1 MNLISIDCGG
11 TNLRV
16 AARDEKLHI
25 LSVKRCAT
33 INNNP
38 SKLYELRRSFIKEV
52 SEDAKYDTI
61 DSIGRSLCGIVIHNK
76 VGRVGNLGINGDFD
90 FESKLREDFPG
101 AKIVAHE
108 DEAEMLENPQ
118 YNLSLEVCGTPVSIK
133 ADIFVRDKDTLKVGN
148 LELTFIHTPG
158 HTKGGMCIY
167 TAGHL
172 FSGDTLFRQSIGRSD
187 FYGGDYRA
195 LINSIKDRLY
205 VFPDDTKVYPG
216 HMGMTTIGDEKRGNP
231 FV

>member
-1 MNLISIDCGG
+1 MVIERFLTGPIQVNTYLAYDEETKEGFIVDPGAYCPELTSKAEEAGVDIKYIILTHGHGDHIGG
-11 TNLRV
+11 IEGHL
-16 AARDEKLHI
+16 K
-25 LSVKRCAT
+25 
-33 INNNP
+33 
-38 SKLYELRRSFIKEV
+38 
-52 SEDAKYDTI
+52 
-61 DSIGRSLCGIVIHNK
+61 
-76 VGRVGNLGINGDFD
+76 
-90 FESKLREDFPG
+90 DFPD
-101 AKIVAHE
+101 AKIVAYE

-118 YNLSLEVCGTPVSIK
+118 YNLSLEVCGRPVSVS
-133 ADIFVRDKDTLKVGN
+133 ADIYVKDKETLKVGN

-158 HTKGGMCIY
+158 HSKGGMCIY

-205 VFPDDTKVYPG
+205 VFPDNTKVYPG

>member
-1 MNLISIDCGG
+1 MVIERFLTGPIQVNTYLAYDEETKEGFIVDPGAYCPELMSKVEEAGVDIKYIILTHGHGDHIGG
-11 TNLRV
+11 IEGHL
-16 AARDEKLHI
+16 K
-25 LSVKRCAT
+25 
-33 INNNP
+33 
-38 SKLYELRRSFIKEV
+38 
-52 SEDAKYDTI
+52 
-61 DSIGRSLCGIVIHNK
+61 
-76 VGRVGNLGINGDFD
+76 DF
-90 FESKLREDFPG
+90 SG

-118 YNLSLEVCGTPVSIK
+118 YNLSLEVCGKPVSIK

-158 HTKGGMCIY
+158 HSKGGMCIY

-216 HMGMTTIGDEKRGNP
+216 HMGMTNIGDDKRGNP

>member
-1 MNLISIDCGG
+1 MVIERFLTGPIQVNTYLAYDEETKEGFIVDPGAYCRELTTKVEEAGVDIKYIILTHGHGDHIGG
-11 TNLRV
+11 IEGHL
-16 AARDEKLHI
+16 K
-25 LSVKRCAT
+25 
-33 INNNP
+33 
-38 SKLYELRRSFIKEV
+38 
-52 SEDAKYDTI
+52 
-61 DSIGRSLCGIVIHNK
+61 
-76 VGRVGNLGINGDFD
+76 
-90 FESKLREDFPG
+90 DFPG

-167 TAGHL
+167 TDG
-172 FSGDTLFRQSIGRSD
+172 QSD
-187 FYGGDYRA
+187 FYGGYYRA
-195 LINSIKDRLY
+195 LINSIKDRVY

>member
-1 MNLISIDCGG
+1 MVI
-11 TNLRV
+11 
-16 AARDEKLHI
+16 E
-25 LSVKRCAT
+25 
-33 INNNP
+33 
-38 SKLYELRRSFIKEV
+38 
-52 SEDAKYDTI
+52 
-61 DSIGRSLCGIVIHNK
+61 RSLTGPIQVNTYLAYDEETKEGFIVDPGAYCRELTTKAIEAGLDIKYIILTHGHGDHIGGIEGHLK
-76 VGRVGNLGINGDFD
+76 DF
-90 FESKLREDFPG
+90 SG

-118 YNLSLEVCGTPVSIK
+118 YNLSLEVCGKPLSIK

-167 TAGHL
+167 VAGQL

>member
-1 MNLISIDCGG
+1 MKINKYLTGIITVNTYLVYDEDTKEGFIVDPGAYCPQLTKDVKDEGVDIKYIILTHGHGDHIGG
-11 TNLRV
+11 IEGHL
-16 AARDEKLHI
+16 K
-25 LSVKRCAT
+25 
-33 INNNP
+33 
-38 SKLYELRRSFIKEV
+38 
-52 SEDAKYDTI
+52 
-61 DSIGRSLCGIVIHNK
+61 
-76 VGRVGNLGINGDFD
+76 
-90 FESKLREDFPG
+90 DFPG

-205 VFPDDTKVYPG
+205 VFSDDTKVYPG

>member
-1 MNLISIDCGG
+1 MVIERFLTGPIQVNTYLAYDEETKEGFIVDPGACCPELTSNAEEAGVDIKYIILTHGHGDRIGG
-11 TNLRV
+11 IEGHL
-16 AARDEKLHI
+16 K
-25 LSVKRCAT
+25 
-33 INNNP
+33 
-38 SKLYELRRSFIKEV
+38 
-52 SEDAKYDTI
+52 
-61 DSIGRSLCGIVIHNK
+61 
-76 VGRVGNLGINGDFD
+76 
-90 FESKLREDFPG
+90 DFPG

>member
-1 MNLISIDCGG
+1 MVIERFLTGPIQVNTYL
-11 TNLRV
+11 
-16 AARDEKLHI
+16 AYDE
-25 LSVKRCAT
+25 
-33 INNNP
+33 
-38 SKLYELRRSFIKEV
+38 
-52 SEDAKYDTI
+52 
-61 DSIGRSLCGIVIHNK
+61 
-76 VGRVGNLGINGDFD
+76 
-90 FESKLREDFPG
+90 ESKEGFIVDPGAYCPELTANVKEAGVYIKYIILTHGHGDHIGGIEAHLKDFPD
-101 AKIVAHE
+101 AKIVAYE

-118 YNLSLEVCGTPVSIK
+118 YNLSVEVCGRPVSIR
-133 ADIFVRDKDTLKVGN
+133 ADIYVKDKETLKVGN
-148 LELTFIHTPG
+148 LEITFIHTPG
-158 HTKGGMCIY
+158 HSKGGMCIY

-195 LINSIKDRLY
+195 LINSIKDSLY

>member
-1 MNLISIDCGG
+1 MVIERFLTGPIQVNTYLAYDEETKEGFIVDPGAYCPELTSNAEEAGVDIKYIILTHGHGDHIGG
-11 TNLRV
+11 IEGHL
-16 AARDEKLHI
+16 K
-25 LSVKRCAT
+25 
-33 INNNP
+33 
-38 SKLYELRRSFIKEV
+38 
-52 SEDAKYDTI
+52 
-61 DSIGRSLCGIVIHNK
+61 
-76 VGRVGNLGINGDFD
+76 
-90 FESKLREDFPG
+90 DFPG

-187 FYGGDYRA
+187 FYGGDYRS